1 MCDLRVGES
10 VRNFKFRERDT
21 LFTRAHTRDRLDK
34 TFAHF
39 VRERGYERVR
49 VCALHFCSKVS
60 RHGSRKDEILLEQ
73 REERT
78 AQAMERTERYEHEYD
93 DERENERENFTEFFK
108 L

>member
-1 MCDLRVGES
+1 M
-10 VRNFKFRERDT
+10 
-21 LFTRAHTRDRLDK
+21 
-34 TFAHF
+34 
-39 VRERGYERVR
+39 R

-60 RHGSRKDEILLEQ
+60 RRSSRKDEILLEQ

-78 AQAMERTERYEHEYD
+78 AQAMERTERDEREYD

>member
-1 MCDLRVGES
+1 M
-10 VRNFKFRERDT
+10 RNFKFRERDT

-60 RHGSRKDEILLEQ
+60 RHGSCKDEILLEQ

>member
-1 MCDLRVGES
+1 M
-10 VRNFKFRERDT
+10 
-21 LFTRAHTRDRLDK
+21 
-34 TFAHF
+34 
-39 VRERGYERVR
+39 R

-78 AQAMERTERYEHEYD
+78 AQAMERTERDEHEYD
-93 DERENERENFTEFFK
+93 DERENERENFTEFFFK